1 MTGGKKQGGRPSG
14 NKPGGT
20 KPRQKIR
27 ITRETGQRRGGESG
41 EDVTAAPA
49 AGGYFDVR
57 PAQLPHWLDSLSAL
71 TKPGVRGFPEVDA
84 AQVVLAQTMRKDR
97 VRGEVLDLTAQGGL
111 LASLPGV
118 TLRAVEGAAAALTV
132 LRAAGLDAHAAAPGE
147 DLSGHWPER
156 ARTVALV
163 LAGDRGNAYA
173 QAQVAWAHACTPP
186 GGTLYLAG
194 DRDKG
199 FDRYVRQAGAAFG
212 TGEVIA
218 RDGGMRVARLIRRP
232 GPTPPLPEPEG
243 YEAFGVRVVGLP
255 GVFSAAKPDKA
266 TGILLTRLADL
277 DLTGQRVIDLGCGAG
292 LIGAGAASRGA
303 QVTLVTGPV
312 NLPDPAG
319 MSVVHIE
326 SALQLHDAVVD
337 AAQAADVVVMTAA
350 VADYRAAEAATEKQ
364 AKVAGDVTIHLTPN
378 PDILAELGR
387 DKGARVLVGFAM
399 ETHAGVERAA
409 GKAQRKNADFILLN
423 YPTREGTAFGGDD
436 NQVTLVRADGT
447 HEDWPRTSKR
457 EVARRLLD
465 EALRVRAARPQA

>member
-132 LRAAGLDAHAAAPGE
+132 LRAAGLDAHAATPGE

-212 TGEVIA
+212 SGEVVA
-218 RDGGMRVARLIRRP
+218 RDGGMRVAKLVRRP
-232 GPTPPLPEPEG
+232 GPTPPLPEPET
-243 YEAFGVRVVGLP
+243 YEAFGVKVVGLP

-266 TGILLTRLADL
+266 TAILLTHLADL
-277 DLTGQRVIDLGCGAG
+277 DLTGQRVLDLGCGAG
-292 LIGAGAASRGA
+292 LIGAWAASRGG
-303 QVTLVTGPV
+303 QITLVDGDLQSVRSSERTLAA
-312 NLPDPAG
+312 NALPGEVIHSD
-319 MSVVHIE
+319 
-326 SALQLHDAVVD
+326 VD
-337 AAQAADVVVMTAA
+337 AALGERQFDVMLTNPPFHVGRGVVLDVAREFIATAGRRLVLGGRMFLVANEPLPYEQA
-350 VADYRAAEAATEKQ
+350 
-364 AKVAGDVTIHLTPN
+364 
-378 PDILAELGR
+378 LG
-387 DKGARVLVGFAM
+387 AL
-399 ETHAGVERAA
+399 
-409 GKAQRKNADFILLN
+409 
-423 YPTREGTAFGGDD
+423 GT
-436 NQVTLVRADGT
+436 V
-447 HEDWPRTSKR
+447 R
-457 EVARRLLD
+457 EVVREQGFKVLELRRA
-465 EALRVRAARPQA
+465 E

>member
-132 LRAAGLDAHAAAPGE
+132 LRAAGLDAHAATPGE

-186 GGTLYLAG
+186 AERFIWPETATKVLTATCG
-194 DRDKG
+194 R
-199 FDRYVRQAGAAFG
+199 R
-212 TGEVIA
+212 
-218 RDGGMRVARLIRRP
+218 ARLSGVAKSSRGTAECASPNWCAAPAPRRRCLSRRRMRRSASKWSASPACSAPPSPTRRRP
-232 GPTPPLPEPEG
+232 
-243 YEAFGVRVVGLP
+243 F
-255 GVFSAAKPDKA
+255 
-266 TGILLTRLADL
+266 
-277 DLTGQRVIDLGCGAG
+277 C
-292 LIGAGAASRGA
+292 
-303 QVTLVTGPV
+303 
-312 NLPDPAG
+312 
-319 MSVVHIE
+319 
-326 SALQLHDAVVD
+326 
-337 AAQAADVVVMTAA
+337 
-350 VADYRAAEAATEKQ
+350 
-364 AKVAGDVTIHLTPN
+364 
-378 PDILAELGR
+378 
-387 DKGARVLVGFAM
+387 
-399 ETHAGVERAA
+399 
-409 GKAQRKNADFILLN
+409 
-423 YPTREGTAFGGDD
+423 
-436 NQVTLVRADGT
+436 
-447 HEDWPRTSKR
+447 
-457 EVARRLLD
+457 
-465 EALRVRAARPQA
+465 